1 MLWEEANP
9 DSRFIADFGTKN
21 WATSADLPLKE
32 TESLYLRNFLLLC
45 FFFFVPPAHISNI
58 K

>member
-9 DSRFIADFGTKN
+9 DSRFKADFGTKN

-45 FFFFVPPAHISNI
+45 FFFLCASSSH
-58 K
+58 